1 MLPVMVARP
10 VPLTYSFLLAA
21 RDRWGRLEM
30 RPCYHLPHQ
39 EQIEK
44 MFRDHWAEES
54 WDRVKVGSTGVRIL
68 LNLEILILNLD
79 ALRCV
84 SQAGRSQAER

>member
-10 VPLTYSFLLAA
+10 VPLTYSFLLA
-21 RDRWGRLEM
+21 RDRWERLEM

-39 EQIEK
+39 EQIGK
-44 MFRDHWAEES
+44 MFRDHWAEEP

-68 LNLEILILNLD
+68 LGLEILILNLD
-79 ALRCV
+79 SLHCV
-84 SQAGRSQAER
+84 AREGGSQAER